1 MRGEIEYNE
10 ASMHGLDF
18 SNPLRVR
25 QYFEAQNTAIADMVE
40 QINDYLNEPRNII
53 IDGKSLEDT
62 LRQDKWKRGDL
73 KLFYG
78 DWEDA
83 IQDGWAYSD
92 GRNGTPEIHPAPNA
106 ATAIQRFLRATA
118 WGTDAG
124 GNGGCDT
131 HAHAAGNL
139 SIPDHIHALPNL
151 SHDHANTF
159 AISAATGDC
168 VELCDDGS
176 GCYVSPHSHCHDI
189 TGDVSEKDQSG
200 LTTDNDGGGGD
211 VAGST
216 AAGSSLPSYME
227 VIVIMKL

>member
-124 GNGGCDT
+124 ETGGSDT
-131 HAHAAGNL
+131 HTHAAGTL
-139 SIPDHIHALPNL
+139 KMPAHFHDIPDLTHNHAYSFTTDGPSSCVNVCL
-151 SHDHANTF
+151 TG
-159 AISAATGDC
+159 GDC
-168 VELCDDGS
+168 PVGDGAHTHDCSCNTDDWTGS
-176 GCYVSPHSHCHDI
+176 NLDTEDC
-189 TGDVSEKDQSG
+189 TEQSA
-200 LTTDNDGGGGD
+200 T
-211 VAGST
+211 GST